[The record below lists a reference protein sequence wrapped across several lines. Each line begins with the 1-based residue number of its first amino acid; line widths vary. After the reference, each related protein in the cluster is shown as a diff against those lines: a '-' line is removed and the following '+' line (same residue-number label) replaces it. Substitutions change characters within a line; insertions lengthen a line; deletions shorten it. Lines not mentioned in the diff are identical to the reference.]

1 MENEDE
7 DLLMIFTRNPELGK
21 CKTRLAASVG
31 DETALEIYT
40 FLLEHT
46 VKVTVPLKVNK
57 RVYYS
62 EKIGVDDL
70 WQKEKFQKKLQQG
83 KGLGERM
90 AKAFKNGFEDGFK
103 RIVIIGSDLF
113 DLSTDEVSMAF
124 EKLHTHD
131 YVLGPARDG
140 GYYLLGMTRFDP
152 ELFTGK
158 SWGTNTVLQDT
169 LSDLEN
175 ENYFLLALKNDVDV
189 LEDILDV
196 PEFQPFLKNKI

>member
-1 MENEDE
+1 
-7 DLLMIFTRNPELGK
+7 
-21 CKTRLAASVG
+21 
-31 DETALEIYT
+31 
-40 FLLEHT
+40 
-46 VKVTVPLKVNK
+46 
-57 RVYYS
+57 
-62 EKIGVDDL
+62 
-70 WQKEKFQKKLQQG
+70 
-83 KGLGERM
+83 
-90 AKAFKNGFEDGFK
+90 
-103 RIVIIGSDLF
+103 
-113 DLSTDEVSMAF
+113 MAF

-169 LSDLEN
+169 LSDLTN